1 MQIRTSCLPALL
13 LIGCFCVPLQAQQSA
28 GVTGD
33 RRVSMNQIWDSL
45 PDFVCSEKI
54 VSATV
59 SGGKI
64 RGQRTL
70 ESVFMTQRK
79 TQARADGLNVYS
91 IVESRELVKIDGKA
105 APQNAKMPSAP
116 LLFEGLA
123 SNILFI
129 SDVPRYYTGRAA
141 NLEGRLAIRIGFI
154 TKNSRDFLQMEFP
167 ASVTAVQ
174 IGTPSS
180 KTLNVESR
188 IGAPHGGGH
197 GGSNVPVSAQFQSI
211 EIDGNPYWLPR
222 FVEARI
228 ALEKEIVTY
237 SAEYTDC
244 KKFDVTVEIRPVGL
258 PPSQ

>member
-1 MQIRTSCLPALL
+1 ML
-13 LIGCFCVPLQAQQSA
+13 LIGSLCMPLLAQQGA
-28 GVTGD
+28 PEVNGD
-33 RRVSMNQIWDSL
+33 RSRVSMNDIWNSL
-45 PDFVCSEKI
+45 PDFVCTEKV

-59 SGGKI
+59 AKGKI
-64 RGQRTL
+64 KGQRIL
-70 ESVFMTQRK
+70 ESVFLTQRK
-79 TQARADGLNVYS
+79 TQTRADGLNVYS

-123 SNILFI
+123 ANILFI
-129 SDVPRYYTGRAA
+129 SDVPRYYSGRAS

-167 ASVTAVQ
+167 AAVTGVQ

-180 KTLNVESR
+180 KTLSVESR
-188 IGAPHGGGH
+188 IGSPHVSGH
-197 GGSNVPVSAQFQSI
+197 GGTNVPVSAQFQSI

-222 FVEARI
+222 FVEARV

-244 KKFDVTVEIRPVGL
+244 KKFDVQVQIRPMGL
-258 PPSQ
+258 SPSQ